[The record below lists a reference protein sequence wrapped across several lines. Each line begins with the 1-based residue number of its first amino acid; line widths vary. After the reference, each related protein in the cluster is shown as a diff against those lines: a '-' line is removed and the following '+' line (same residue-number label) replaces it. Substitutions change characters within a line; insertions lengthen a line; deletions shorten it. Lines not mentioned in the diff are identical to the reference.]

1 MTFYGPAEPDLK
13 GSLKAVYIVTMSASS
28 DDGLPSAPPITAT
41 ESTAKVPPP
50 GTITAAFW
58 LYIIGAVVGIIGG
71 VLVFSDKQRIIDA
84 VHKSNPKL
92 TDAQVHDT
100 ANAATV
106 IALAFAII
114 AFLLYLLFAA
124 KLRSGRNWARIVL
137 TILVILNVISL
148 VTNKG
153 TMGVEYVGTVLSV
166 IATILAYLPASNA
179 YIKATKARR

>member
-1 MTFYGPAEPDLK
+1 
-13 GSLKAVYIVTMSASS
+13 MSASS
-28 DDGLPSAPPITAT
+28 DDGLPSAPPVTVS
-41 ESTAKVPPP
+41 ESKVQPP
-50 GTITAAFW
+50 GTITASFW
-58 LYIIGAVVGIIGG
+58 LYIIGAVVGTIGG
-71 VLVFSDKQRIIDA
+71 ILVFSDKQRIIDA
-84 VHKSNPKL
+84 IHKSNPHL
-92 TDAQVHDT
+92 TATEVHDT
-100 ANAATV
+100 ANIVAM

-148 VTNKG
+148 VTNQG

-179 YIKATKARR
+179 YIKACKARR

>member
-1 MTFYGPAEPDLK
+1 MTFSGPAQPGLK
-13 GSLKAVYIVTMSASS
+13 GSLNSVYIVTMSASPN
-28 DDGLPSAPPITAT
+28 DGLPSAPPVTVT
-41 ESTAKVPPP
+41 ESKVPPP
-50 GTITAAFW
+50 GTITASFW
-58 LYIIGAVVGIIGG
+58 LYLIGAVVGIIGG
-71 VLVFSDKQRIIDA
+71 ILVFSDKQRIIDA
-84 VHKSNPKL
+84 VHKSNPNL
-92 TDAQVHDT
+92 TDAQLHDT
-100 ANAATV
+100 ANVATV

-137 TILVILNVISL
+137 TILVILNVLSL